1 MSLGITIIVKKF
13 CIRKSFH
20 LFIEVFDV
28 KKKTTGL
35 RVGAAESKLKA
46 IIAGSML
53 WSSITKRKVNTKI
66 NEQVNKCLYNWILQH
81 PQILQYPITNDFVK
95 VSIDGHYEPQVLTD
109 LLLQVSVW
117 ELHNSMVSPQEEGGL
132 KEAIFAENNIIISDS
147 TLQSFLTPQFNNM
160 SAQ

>member
-1 MSLGITIIVKKF
+1 
-13 CIRKSFH
+13 
-20 LFIEVFDV
+20 
-28 KKKTTGL
+28 
-35 RVGAAESKLKA
+35 
-46 IIAGSML
+46 ML

-160 SAQ
+160 SVQ